1 MSKRGGDVALVDFIN
16 DGYLSEALINFLAL
30 LSWHPKDDREIFSL
44 NDLIKEFDMG
54 RVQKAGPVFDY
65 MKLDWLNH
73 KYISEILP
81 AEEIAKRGQSFVSAD
96 WKLTPSIV
104 NAVKARL
111 EKLSGLESAVRLFF
125 VAPDYPAELLM
136 PARHSRDPSRALA
149 AAEGGNPDVSGDMVK
164 SHLEELLSVVLG
176 TEEFSKENLESEIFA
191 IVPGDKKG
199 EWLWPLRVALSGL
212 KESPGPFEIMEGLG
226 KEESLKRIRSA
237 IEKL

>member
-1 MSKRGGDVALVDFIN
+1 VALVDFIN

-125 VAPDYPAELLM
+125 VAPDYPADLLYWKN
-136 PARHSRDPSRALA
+136 
-149 AAEGGNPDVSGDMVK
+149 EKGNIK
-164 SHLEELLSVVLG
+164 ENLEKL
-176 TEEFSKENLESEIFA
+176 FSIISEIDGFLKENLESEIFA